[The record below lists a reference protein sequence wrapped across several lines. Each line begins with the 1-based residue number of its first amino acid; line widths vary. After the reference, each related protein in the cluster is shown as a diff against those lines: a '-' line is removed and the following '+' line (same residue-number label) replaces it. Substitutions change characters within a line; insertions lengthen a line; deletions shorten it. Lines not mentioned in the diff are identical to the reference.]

1 MSEKRNIEEE
11 ISRLYAQ
18 INTLN
23 SIAEAL
29 KNQSETIQKQLIDM
43 QLSIDTINEISKMEK
58 GHKVLLPLGSSILID
73 AIVADNENSY
83 INVGANVIIKKTNND
98 VKTILENR
106 MENLQKQQLEVQKRL
121 NEALNSIE
129 YLQGQ
134 LNKLIQQS
142 SEKKG

>member
-1 MSEKRNIEEE
+1 MSEKRKIEEE
-11 ISRLYAQ
+11 ISKLYAQ

-83 INVGANVIIKKTNND
+83 INVGANVIIKKSNND

-106 MENLQKQQLEVQKRL
+106 MENLQRQQLEVQKRL
-121 NEALNSIE
+121 NETLNSIE

-134 LNKLIQQS
+134 LNTLIQQA